1 MPTTA
6 SLSPEQGSSPLPHAR
21 EVNVSEKT
29 RNGIEGKEG
38 RKDQCKGRDSIQEV
52 NAWRTVGGAASV
64 LLGAGAGSSTIE
76 EDCEEKD
83 GRGTKKTK
91 RRKGQGSLDGKEGK
105 EVKRRKGGA
114 DGGASK
120 LTSEAKRGK
129 MTQKVPFA
137 KEGTP
142 GGSTASTL
150 VADEERSGSGSSKA
164 TGRRKRREVQA
175 GKIVEREVAVQ
186 EIEDGREMSW
196 KRCAS
201 PVVDTYSDPIPTETL
216 TVELNE
222 MIVER
227 ELDAAVSTPNP
238 FRAYELP
245 PDASFKWIGNI
256 KALNY
261 RTGEEKAGG

>member
-1 MPTTA
+1 
-6 SLSPEQGSSPLPHAR
+6 LPHAR

-29 RNGIEGKEG
+29 GNGIEGKEG
-38 RKDQCKGRDSIQEV
+38 RKDQYKWRDSIQEV
-52 NAWRTVGGAASV
+52 NAWRTVGGAVSV
-64 LLGAGAGSSTIE
+64 LLGAGAGSSAME

-91 RRKGQGSLDGKEGK
+91 RRKGQGSLDGKEEK

-114 DGGASK
+114 DGGAPK
-120 LTSEAKRGK
+120 LTPEAKRGK
-129 MTQKVPFA
+129 MTQKIPFA

-142 GGSTASTL
+142 GGSKASTL
-150 VADEERSGSGSSKA
+150 VADEERSGSDSSKA

-175 GKIVEREVAVQ
+175 GKIVEREAAVQ
-186 EIEDGREMSW
+186 ESEEGREMRW
-196 KRCAS
+196 KQCPS
-201 PVVDTYSDPIPTETL
+201 PVVDTYSDPVPTETL

-222 MIVER
+222 MICQR

-245 PDASFKWIGNI
+245 PDVSFKWTGNI

-261 RTGEEKAGG
+261 RTGEEKTGG